1 MKFHFALLV
10 IILVFVFS
18 SCEKGTNIY
27 PVSTAENGWLVE
39 KEKLIINENSH
50 DRISS
55 IDNPIFVRA
64 DKVTINPDEEVLVY
78 QAENQLRIYPISTIW
93 SHEIINDQ
101 DESSFFSISYCPIT
115 GSGIAWNRFINGHET
130 SFGVSGHLYNNN
142 LVPYDRKTESYW
154 SQMKL
159 NGIKGPY
166 GGYDLEPEFLL
177 HTIYST
183 AIASYPD
190 AVVLFDSTNSSVC
203 DSICLPPTKLGPLAS
218 PILSNYFGVIVREE
232 VLLFANDLFTPKI
245 QIFHTYFKGLSLVIA
260 GSYELGFTTAFINT
274 NAMTFQAIEGELPN
288 IMKDNKGNTYDLM
301 GNITKGPG
309 KGQRLNAPFAYSAK
323 EFAWKLF
330 FDQIQY
336 YQN

>member
-1 MKFHFALLV
+1 MKSRSTFIV
-10 IILVFVFS
+10 IIAVILLS
-18 SCEKGTNIY
+18 SCEKSAVINQE
-27 PVSTAENGWLVE
+27 PPAVNGWMVDSDR
-39 KEKLIINENSH
+39 LIINEGSH
-50 DRISS
+50 DRIPS
-55 IDNPIFVRA
+55 IDNPILVSA
-64 DKVTINPDEEVLVY
+64 EEVTINPAEEVLVY
-78 QAENQLRIYPISTIW
+78 QAENQIRIYPINSIW

-101 DESSFFSISYCPIT
+101 DENSFFSISYCPIT

-159 NGIKGPY
+159 NGIKGPF

-245 QIFHTYFKGLSLVIA
+245 QIFQTYFKGLSLVIA
-260 GSYELGFTTAFINT
+260 GSYELGFTTAFLNPS
-274 NAMTFQAIEGELPN
+274 AMTFQAIDGELPD
-288 IMKDNKGNTYDLM
+288 IMKDNEGNTYDLM
-301 GNITKGPG
+301 GSITKGPG